1 MRAWVEHFDS
11 TLSSNW
17 RDDAPQ
23 VVSASNHGVLHN
35 AHVPC
40 FILCYLLEGFLNSVK
55 GHFCGFQ
62 VFYESV
68 FLYFPSL
75 HLPGRRSLSSSFFP
89 CKPCHGSISL
99 APSILWL
106 AIPAATDLVFCL
118 LFFFS
123 LLSKEEV
130 FPNPTYTWFSS
141 HHSPNPSTVR
151 FSPQPVSTAHLSV
164 FFSLCLQ
171 RIVEALLA

>member
-1 MRAWVEHFDS
+1 MMRRKWSVLLIMVSCTMLMFLAS
-11 TLSSNW
+11 SCATCSKASLILSK
-17 RDDAPQ
+17 AT
-23 VVSASNHGVLHN
+23 
-35 AHVPC
+35 
-40 FILCYLLEGFLNSVK
+40 SVA
-55 GHFCGFQ
+55 FRSFMR
-62 VFYESV
+62 VF

-151 FSPQPVSTAHLSV
+151 FFPTTCLHCTLVSV
-164 FFSLCLQ
+164 F
-171 RIVEALLA
+171 LLMPSENC